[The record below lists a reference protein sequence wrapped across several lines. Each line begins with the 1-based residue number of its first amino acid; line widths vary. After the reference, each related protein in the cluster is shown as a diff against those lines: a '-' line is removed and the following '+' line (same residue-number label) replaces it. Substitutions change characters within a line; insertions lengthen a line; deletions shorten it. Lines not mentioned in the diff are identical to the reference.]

1 MDLVEKCLRDAN
13 MNKSNVQCVV
23 LVGGSPK
30 VQQMPHDFFNGKE
43 LCKGIPYE
51 AMAYGA
57 ADQAAV
63 LCGEGNQKVEDM
75 LLDITPLSLGLKTL
89 CCIMIV
95 LIPRKTTIPTKKDQ
109 TFSTSSINHSH
120 GSTRQQCFTAGVH
133 GYVNL

>member
-1 MDLVEKCLRDAN
+1 
-13 MNKSNVQCVV
+13 
-23 LVGGSPK
+23 
-30 VQQMPHDFFNGKE
+30 MPHDFFNGKE

-57 ADQAAV
+57 AAQAAV

-89 CCIMIV
+89 CGIMIV

-109 TFSTSSINHSH
+109 TFSTSSINQSGVFLGSH
-120 GSTRQQCFTAGVH
+120 VILSCVF
-133 GYVNL
+133 